1 MGEAAQCVHLEGD
14 PCALQLERALTQQR
28 APSTTKNTY
37 KSKTLRAK
45 KKRLR
50 CMGEKNDQVGRLKC
64 IQKAL
69 QGQGWGTFESLDRPF
84 PWLRELGGAS
94 DR

>member
-1 MGEAAQCVHLEGD
+1 MHLEGD

-37 KSKTLRAK
+37 KNKTIRAK
-45 KKRLR
+45 KKKLR
-50 CMGEKNDQVGRLKC
+50 CMREKNDQVGRLKC

-69 QGQGWGTFESLDRPF
+69 QGQGLGTFESLDRPF
-84 PWLRELGGAS
+84 SPLRELSGAS

>member
-1 MGEAAQCVHLEGD
+1 MHLEGD
-14 PCALQLERALTQQR
+14 PCALQLERALTQQHG
-28 APSTTKNTY
+28 PSTTKNKY
-37 KSKTLRAK
+37 RNKIIRAK
-45 KKRLR
+45 KKKLR
-50 CMGEKNDQVGRLKC
+50 CIRENNDQVGRLKC

-84 PWLRELGGAS
+84 SWLRELGGAS